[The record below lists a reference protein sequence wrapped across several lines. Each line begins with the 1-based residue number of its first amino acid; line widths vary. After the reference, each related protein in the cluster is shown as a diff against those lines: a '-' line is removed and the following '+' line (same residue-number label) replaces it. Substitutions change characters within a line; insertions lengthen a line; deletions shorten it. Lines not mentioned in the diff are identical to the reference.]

1 MKRLLGYFVIVAF
14 LVTVPFMFVA
24 KQSLSDGEMGSLT
37 AQEGVTV
44 DLGTWNPGLGQFG
57 NVLVT
62 GFAPALQSWGDGD
75 GFTGFE
81 DSGWFGAF
89 TTMRADS
96 IIAVGGKMTIDV
108 GDNGAGTTAIKIGL
122 PSALLHTYETNQTLK
137 LGTGKQLS
145 DAQPALGTTYN
156 DVFAAILNPTAAS
169 SITISSHAG
178 EGVDINFGAFNPAQP
193 LIAIPGLLAGGIMTT
208 SWGDNNGYAGM
219 TDAGFFGARQM
230 TVSDGAYMYIYVS
243 GTMSIDVGTDGGG
256 NTGVRIALP
265 TVTIS
270 PTFSNANIT
279 QPLALASSKDLNTNT
294 QMLGTSYMGGLG
306 ATISGSVVISA
317 H

>member
-1 MKRLLGYFVIVAF
+1 MKKYLGYFLVIAF
-14 LVTVPFMFVA
+14 LVTVPFMSVA
-24 KQSLSDGEMGSLT
+24 KQILSEGEMGSLT

-44 DLGTWNPGLGQFG
+44 NLGAFVPATATFG
-57 NVLVT
+57 VTVT
-62 GFAPALQSWGDGD
+62 GFMPDLQSWGDSD
-75 GFTGFE
+75 GFTGYT

-89 TTMRADS
+89 TTTSALS
-96 IIAVGGKMTIDV
+96 HIGVGGQMTIDV
-108 GDNGAGTTAIKIGL
+108 GSSGASTAVRIGL
-122 PSALLHTYETNQTLK
+122 PNAIVHTFSTDQTLK

-156 DVFAAILNPTAAS
+156 DLFAAVLNPTGS
-169 SITISSHAG
+169 SAITISSHAG
-178 EGVDINFGAFNPAQP
+178 EGVDIDFGTFNPATP

-208 SWGDNNGYAGM
+208 SWGDNDGYTGM
-219 TDAGFFGARQM
+219 GDAGFFGARQM
-230 TVSDGAYMYIYVS
+230 TVSDGAYMYVYVS
-243 GTMSIDVGTDGGG
+243 GTMSIDVGTDAGGT
-256 NTGVRIALP
+256 TGVRIALP

-279 QPLALASSKDLNTNT
+279 QPLALATSKDLNTNT